1 MLHLLIS
8 LNRLMIG
15 PAIPAHLLAGTS
27 SSHQDD
33 ESSDSESGPTPIGPQ
48 IPPTLTTAP
57 KASTTPPPYPPPEE
71 EEEDEDDYAPTLPPE
86 LAAARASTA
95 KRVIGPALPSAF
107 AAGPRYDEDD
117 DDDDDVGPRPVPQGI
132 MLEEK
137 SGVEEFLEREER
149 RRKRLEVSSIAS
161 PPACYTL
168 AYSIHPCCCS
178 FTHSFYPWV
187 HGRW

>member
-1 MLHLLIS
+1 
-8 LNRLMIG
+8 MIG

-27 SSHQDD
+27 SSPQDD

-117 DDDDDVGPRPVPQGI
+117 DDDDDVGPRPVPQGVV
-132 MLEEK
+132 LEEK

-149 RRKRLEVSSIAS
+149 RRKRLEVCSIPS
-161 PPACYTL
+161 PPACYPL
-168 AYSIHPCCCS
+168 SYSIHPCCCS
-178 FTHSFYPWV
+178 SYACILSADLW
-187 HGRW
+187 